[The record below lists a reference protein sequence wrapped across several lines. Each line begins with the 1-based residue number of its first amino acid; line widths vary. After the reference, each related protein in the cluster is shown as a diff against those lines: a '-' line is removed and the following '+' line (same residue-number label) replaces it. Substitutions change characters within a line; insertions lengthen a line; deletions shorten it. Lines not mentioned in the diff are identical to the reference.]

1 MGVQKLCND
10 LILLLDRNNINRTYM
25 DEEINFQ
32 TKARVNSKFQ
42 RTYTTYSRKL
52 SKY

>member
-1 MGVQKLCND
+1 MGEQKLCND

-32 TKARVNSKFQ
+32 TKANAWFM
-42 RTYTTYSRKL
+42 L
-52 SKY
+52 SKLLRSCTAVIVQG